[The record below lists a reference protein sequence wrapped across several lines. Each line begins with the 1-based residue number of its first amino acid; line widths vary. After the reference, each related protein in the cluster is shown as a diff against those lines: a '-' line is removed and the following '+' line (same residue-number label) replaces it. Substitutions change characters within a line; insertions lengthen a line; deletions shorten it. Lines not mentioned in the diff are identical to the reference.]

1 MREFAAYGVGRSVV
15 RIVLTGLVGAWLA
28 GCSADSDRF
37 AQSYAPASDP
47 FNSPFASNTS
57 GAAPTS
63 NVASAPLAPPGPV
76 ASANIPPAQYQPSAP
91 LAPHV
96 ASAQPVGG
104 TAAGWSIVGGSPI
117 VVAQGEDADSLSR
130 RYGVPTAA
138 LLKSN
143 GMSSASQ
150 IHSGARIIIPVYS
163 ANNSPAGVKP
173 RHLAA
178 ADDAEP
184 APVKH
189 AKKSIKD
196 EQTADAEAV
205 KHDKAKLARDEQ
217 AADST
222 VKPKAKVEAKVEAK
236 SGDKTIEKTADKGAI
251 KPAAKLADKSDL
263 KSADKKGKS
272 QVAVLNDADTGTTTA
287 KKTAPDVTPTSSV
300 RPGDT
305 AAPMTSAQADAA
317 GVSPEFR
324 WPARG
329 RIIEAFKAGGNDGI
343 NIAVPEGTS
352 VRAAESGVVAYAGDE
367 LKGYGNLVLIRH
379 PNGFVTAYAN
389 NGELDVKRGDT
400 VKRGQIIAKSGQTGN
415 VNSPQLHFELRKG
428 STPVDPTSYLAG
440 L

>member
-1 MREFAAYGVGRSVV
+1 MKEFAAFGVGRSVV

-47 FNSPFASNTS
+47 FNSPFASDTK
-57 GAAPTS
+57 GAAPSS
-63 NVASAPLAPPGPV
+63 NVASAPLAPPGAV
-76 ASANIPPAQYQPSAP
+76 ASADIPPAQYQPSAP
-91 LAPHV
+91 VAPHM

-143 GMSSASQ
+143 GMTNAAQ
-150 IHSGARIIIPVYS
+150 VHGGVRIIVPVYS
-163 ANNSPAGVKP
+163 ADNSSAGAKP
-173 RHLAA
+173 KHLAD

-184 APVKH
+184 KAVKHAKKAEKDEKTADAEPVKH
-189 AKKSIKD
+189 AKAKSAKEDASKD
-196 EQTADAEAV
+196 EQTADA
-205 KHDKAKLARDEQ
+205 
-217 AADST
+217 T
-222 VKPKAKVEAKVEAK
+222 VKPKAKAAKGEETAEATVKPKAK
-236 SGDKTIEKTADKGAI
+236 AGDKAIEKTADKG
-251 KPAAKLADKSDL
+251 KPADKPAKT
-263 KSADKKGKS
+263 
-272 QVAVLNDADTGTTTA
+272 QVAVLNDADAGTTTA
-287 KKTAPDVTPTSSV
+287 KKAAPDVTPTSSV
-300 RPGDT
+300 KPGDT
-305 AAPMTSAQADAA
+305 AAPLTSAQADAA

-329 RIIEAFKAGGNDGI
+329 RIIETFKVGGNDGI

-379 PNGFVTAYAN
+379 PNGFVSAYAN

-428 STPVDPTSYLAG
+428 STPVDPTNYLAG

>member
-1 MREFAAYGVGRSVV
+1 MREFAAYGVGRGFV
-15 RIVLTGLVGAWLA
+15 RIALTGLVGAWLA

-37 AQSYAPASDP
+37 AQSYAPAGNPFSDP
-47 FNSPFASNTS
+47 FASAS
-57 GAAPTS
+57 KDAAPTS
-63 NVASAPLAPPGPV
+63 SIASTPLAPPGAV
-76 ASANIPPAQYQPSAP
+76 ATAAVPPAQYQPAP

-104 TAAGWSIVGGSPI
+104 TATGWSIVGGSPI
-117 VVAQGEDADSLSR
+117 VVAKGDDADSVSR
-130 RYGVPTAA
+130 RYGVPIAA
-138 LLKSN
+138 LVKSN
-143 GMSSASQ
+143 GLTGASQ
-150 IHSGARIIIPVYS
+150 IHGGMHLIVPVYS
-163 ANNSPAGVKP
+163 ADNSSPSAKAKHV
-173 RHLAA
+173 AS
-178 ADDAEP
+178 ADDAD
-184 APVKH
+184 ATRVKRDK
-189 AKKSIKD
+189 AKLEQD
-196 EQTADAEAV
+196 EKTADAEPRHKAKDDKTADV
-205 KHDKAKLARDEQ
+205 EPRHKDKAEKS
-217 AADST
+217 ADAETS
-222 VKPKAKVEAKVEAK
+222 AK
-236 SGDKTIEKTADKGAI
+236 SKTKAGDKAIEKTADKGLD
-251 KPAAKLADKSDL
+251 KPAGKATE
-263 KSADKKGKS
+263 KSAKMQLAEKN
-272 QVAVLNDADTGTTTA
+272 AADAGTTTA
-287 KKTAPDVTPTSSV
+287 KKSVPDTMPTSVV

-305 AAPMTSAQADAA
+305 AAPLTSAQADAA
-317 GVSPEFR
+317 GVAPEFR

-367 LKGYGNLVLIRH
+367 LKGYGNLILIRH